1 MDRITVITDVDTK
14 LGFSILN
21 AFFEHGEKI
30 IGISPVKKDE
40 IRFTGASGFEC
51 YEWNRSSPIG
61 SRSAVVEI
69 LTKYKRIDEL
79 VVVQSIRPDSV
90 TIEETDSALINKAI
104 DYWVKGNLFITREAL
119 RLFSE
124 KKTGSLVVVNHLE
137 ESGKKTNVM
146 SEVIYSACSGL
157 VSALLSHNAGRDV
170 RINGIESRSENTGAL
185 AEFVLKSVTERF
197 RKTSGKL
204 LSYND
209 QKGLFDRLK
218 R

>member
-1 MDRITVITDVDTK
+1 MDRITVVTDIDTK

-21 AFFEHGEKI
+21 AFLEYGEKVM
-30 IGISPVKKDE
+30 GISSVKKDE
-40 IRFTGASGFEC
+40 IRFPGARGFEC

-69 LTKYKRIDEL
+69 LTKHKRIDEL
-79 VVVQSIRPDSV
+79 VVVQSIRPDAV
-90 TIEETDSALINKAI
+90 TIEETDSALVNKAI
-104 DYWVKGNLFITREAL
+104 DYWIKGNLFITREAL
-119 RLFSE
+119 RFFSE
-124 KKTGSLVVVNHLE
+124 KKAGSLVVVNHLE
-137 ESGKKTNVM
+137 ESGKKANAV
-146 SEVIYSACSGL
+146 SETIYSACSGL
-157 VSALLSHNAGRDV
+157 AGALLLHDAGRDV
-170 RINGIESRSENTGAL
+170 RINGIESRSENTDAL
-185 AEFVLKSVTERF
+185 AGFVIKTVTERF